1 MIHIFHISI
10 MFSENMG
17 KTNFVSLE
25 YWISHNISLLPEM
38 TTIHLS
44 LDNGCI
50 KLDNLGE
57 ENISFWANTDTAK
70 TLIPTTNPRLWMVF
84 MVYSVWCLAEY
95 KLFPMWLMLIVM
107 MLLNEIEWEREKE
120 RVSQKV
126 FCQVRKC
133 LSVNFWVNFYSQ
145 FVSNCEKED
154 QQYSFRILGKRW
166 VQLPTTLLDMFLS
179 KFGFREGG

>member
-17 KTNFVSLE
+17 KNNFVSLE
-25 YWISHNISLLPEM
+25 YWISHNISLLPEI

-57 ENISFWANTDTAK
+57 ENTSFWSNTDTAK

-84 MVYSVWCLAEY
+84 IVYSVWCLAEY

-133 LSVNFWVNFYSQ
+133 LSVNFWGSFYSQ
-145 FVSNCEKED
+145 FVSYCEKED
-154 QQYSFRILGKRW
+154 
-166 VQLPTTLLDMFLS
+166 
-179 KFGFREGG
+179 